1 LFNKESPTVCT
12 YIYSHS
18 FFFFGSHS
26 YMHCGKATGRI
37 CETNEECT
45 SIDCAKDSDC
55 ENSLNKLNLMTFIKY

>member
-1 LFNKESPTVCT
+1 
-12 YIYSHS
+12 
-18 FFFFGSHS
+18 
-26 YMHCGKATGRI
+26 MHCGKATGRI